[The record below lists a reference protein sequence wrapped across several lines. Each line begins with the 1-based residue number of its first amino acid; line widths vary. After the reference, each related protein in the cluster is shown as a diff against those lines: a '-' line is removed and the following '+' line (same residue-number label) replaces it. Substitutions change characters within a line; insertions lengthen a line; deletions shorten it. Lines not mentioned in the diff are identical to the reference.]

1 MPVSIDPESF
11 VSRNDLR
18 FDFGLTD
25 FAIDEAI
32 RSGQL
37 SPIQGAS
44 SRFLGKEVIQFLTDG
59 RTNATAGRSG
69 RGAAESTN
77 AAPQPP
83 TRPLA
88 TPAVGMAERKR
99 SMTTEEA
106 KGVVKLFNEEIASTM
121 AHGCDRGRAIE
132 LVVKRNPT
140 LHKMYLVAT
149 NSSPAARRQIMDTY
163 SAE

>member
-25 FAIDEAI
+25 VEIETAVRAGTLKPT
-32 RSGQL
+32 RG
-37 SPIQGAS
+37 GA
-44 SRFLGKEVIQFLTDG
+44 RFLGKDVVRFLTE
-59 RTNATAGRSG
+59 TNARRASPV
-69 RGAAESTN
+69 AASVNT
-77 AAPQPP
+77 APQPQSQP
-83 TRPLA
+83 RA
-88 TPAVGMAERKR
+88 TPAAGMTKTERL
-99 SMTTEEA
+99 MTTEEA
-106 KGVVKLFNEEIASTM
+106 KGVVKLFNEEVVAIT

-132 LVVKRNPT
+132 LVVKRKPT

>member
-1 MPVSIDPESF
+1 MPVKIDPESF

-25 FAIDEAI
+25 FVIDEAI

-37 SPIQGAS
+37 SPVQGAS

-77 AAPQPP
+77 AAPQPL

-88 TPAVGMAERKR
+88 TSAVGMTERKQ
-99 SMTTEEA
+99 SMTTEES
-106 KGVVKLFNEEIASTM
+106 KGVVRLFNEEVAAIMASG
-121 AHGCDRGRAIE
+121 HDRGSAVEI
-132 LVVKRNPT
+132 VATRNPA
-140 LHKMYLVAT
+140 LHKQYLLAT
-149 NSSPAARRQIMDTY
+149 QPSAAARRSVEEAY
-163 SAE
+163 